1 MDFARVLEDL
11 ARFLAERGYPFA
23 LIGALGLAAHGLAR
37 TTFDLV
43 DLIVDAAAQAEL
55 IAHLEALG
63 YATLH
68 RSTGYSNHRHP
79 DPELGQV
86 DCVWVRGETSREI
99 FAHAQSRP
107 GPRGLEV
114 SVPRAEHLA
123 ALKVVAMKNDP
134 ARTFAEL
141 ADIRFLLSRPGVD
154 REEIRG
160 YFERHGLL
168 EHYHELEKHL

>member
-11 ARFLAERGYPFA
+11 ARFLAERGHPFA

-37 TTFDLV
+37 TTFDL
-43 DLIVDAAAQAEL
+43 DLIIDAAAQAEL

-63 YATLH
+63 YDTLH
-68 RSTGYSNHRHP
+68 RSAGYSNHLHP

-86 DCVWVRGETSREI
+86 DCVWVRGETSREL
-99 FAHAQSRP
+99 FARAQSRE

-114 SVPRAEHLA
+114 PVPRAEHLA

-134 ARTFAEL
+134 ARTLAEL
-141 ADIRFLLSRPGVD
+141 ADIRFLLGRPGVD

-160 YFERHGLL
+160 YFEKHGLL
-168 EHYHELEKHL
+168 EHYHELEKNL